1 VDIFKEAT
9 YEIWVAGRVP
19 GRSGVSPVQ
28 WSVDSYPPALVAAAK
43 PVGDDY
49 APGLCWYSLGRVT
62 LQRGH
67 HVLTLA
73 VPNRAGGDKD
83 RYQFGIDA
91 IVLARAP
98 FQPHGTEP
106 PAWSPARS
114 ETHVAARP

>member
-1 VDIFKEAT
+1 
-9 YEIWVAGRVP
+9 
-19 GRSGVSPVQ
+19 
-28 WSVDSYPPALVAAAK
+28 
-43 PVGDDY
+43 
-49 APGLCWYSLGRVT
+49 
-62 LQRGH
+62 
-67 HVLTLA
+67 VLTLA